1 VFRSWSG
8 DKAAEYRRLNR
19 IDDALGTAVTVQ
31 AMVFGNSGGT
41 SGAGVGFTRDPS
53 TGERRLYMDFLFNA
67 QGEDVVSG
75 RHSAGE
81 DGGLAGQMPE
91 VQSEVE
97 QVRHRL
103 EQEFRDVQEF
113 EFTVQDGKLWLLQ
126 TRSGKRTPLAQLRTA
141 VEMVGEGLIEPA
153 EALERLAGLDLGRI
167 VETRLAS
174 DKAKSLLA
182 HGVPAGLGVA
192 TGEIALDVRRA
203 QQRAAQGRPVILV
216 RPDTTTA
223 DIAGIAVAD
232 GILTA
237 IGGRTS
243 HAAVIARQLGKPCI
257 VGCAALGI
265 DESTR
270 RCVIGETALK
280 EGEVIT
286 LDGNTGAVHQGKA
299 KVIEERP
306 DKLLAAVKR
315 WRRRMHQGKRRK
327 RESAAKPK
335 AKSAAKS
342 KAKPGEKAR
351 KKSRPAA

>member
-1 VFRSWSG
+1 
-8 DKAAEYRRLNR
+8 
-19 IDDALGTAVTVQ
+19 
-31 AMVFGNSGGT
+31 
-41 SGAGVGFTRDPS
+41 
-53 TGERRLYMDFLFNA
+53 
-67 QGEDVVSG
+67 
-75 RHSAGE
+75 
-81 DGGLAGQMPE
+81 
-91 VQSEVE
+91 
-97 QVRHRL
+97 
-103 EQEFRDVQEF
+103 
-113 EFTVQDGKLWLLQ
+113 
-126 TRSGKRTPLAQLRTA
+126 
-141 VEMVGEGLIEPA
+141 MVGEGLIEPA